1 MEQPAD
7 ASPLIDNGLPL
18 FGPTSNAPQMA
29 FGCEQLGG
37 HNWGTLDI
45 DAVHEAIGVALDQ
58 GVTLF
63 DTADCY
69 GPELSEQRLGRA
81 LAGLGRQVHIAT
93 KFGVRLD
100 DQGRRRNDSS
110 AAWCRQAVR
119 ASLQRL
125 GVERIAL
132 YQLHCHDGHTPIED
146 TLQALTDLRAEGL
159 IAAWGVCNL
168 GAQAL
173 TPEQWAACTSL
184 QAELS
189 LLAPQQVAP
198 VREVCS
204 RGVHFLAYGVLAQ
217 GLLSGR
223 YDAETRFAVDDRRAM
238 PRYHNFHG
246 QRLQAALAVVET
258 LRREAGALGCSPGM
272 LAIAWV
278 RTVHPNVWPIVG
290 IKRRAHVDDA
300 VRALSLQVPPE
311 VVDRLSA
318 AARTFGAAT

>member
-7 ASPLIDNGLPL
+7 ATFRINARPPL
-18 FGPTSNAPQMA
+18 FAGQPDAPQFV

-37 HNWGTLDI
+37 HNWGELDI
-45 DAVHEAIGVALDQ
+45 DAVREAIGVAVDR
-58 GVTLF
+58 GVALF

-69 GPELSEQRLGRA
+69 GPYLSEERLGQA
-81 LAGLGRQVHIAT
+81 LAGLGERVHIAT

-119 ASLQRL
+119 ASLRRL

-132 YQLHCHDGHTPIED
+132 YQLHCHDGHTPIEE
-146 TLQALTDLRAEGL
+146 TLQALADLKSEGL
-159 IAAWGVCNL
+159 IAASGVCNL

-173 TPEQWAACTSL
+173 TPAQWRACATL

-189 LLAPQQVAP
+189 LLAPHQVAT
-198 VREVCS
+198 VREVCDQ
-204 RGVHFLAYGVLAQ
+204 GVQFLAYGVLAQ

-223 YDAETRFAVDDRRAM
+223 YGADTRFAANDRRAM

-246 QRLQAALAVVET
+246 QRLQAALALVDT
-258 LRREAGALGCSPGM
+258 LRREADGFGCSPGM
-272 LAIAWV
+272 LAIAWA
-278 RTVHPNVWPIVG
+278 RAVHPNVWPIVG
-290 IKRRAHVDDA
+290 IKRRSHVDDA
-300 VRALSLQVPPE
+300 VRALSLQVPPG
-311 VVDRLSA
+311 VIASLSA
-318 AARTFGAAT
+318 AARDFGAST